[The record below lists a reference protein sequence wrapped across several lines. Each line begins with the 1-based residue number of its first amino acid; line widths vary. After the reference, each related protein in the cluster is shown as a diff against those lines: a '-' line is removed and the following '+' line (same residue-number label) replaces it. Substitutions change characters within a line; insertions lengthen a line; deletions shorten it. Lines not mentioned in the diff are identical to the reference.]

1 MEMPEFGP
9 KCHYLRGLINF
20 PSIFVIFVDFTF
32 FALYIEVLIDFLPK
46 NCLRG
51 ESDVILVKNRLL
63 AEFVQLIAGEKNADR
78 IKPGCDH

>member
-46 NCLRG
+46 NFL
-51 ESDVILVKNRLL
+51 
-63 AEFVQLIAGEKNADR
+63 GEKQCD
-78 IKPGCDH
+78 IGEKPSFGGICTINCRRKKCRSNQTRL